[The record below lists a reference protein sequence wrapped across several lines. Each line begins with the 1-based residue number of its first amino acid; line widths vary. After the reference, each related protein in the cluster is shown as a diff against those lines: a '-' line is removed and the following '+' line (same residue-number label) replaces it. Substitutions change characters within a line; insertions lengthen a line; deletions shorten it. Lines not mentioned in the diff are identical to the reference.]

1 LGKPGDCNLPDIR
14 YVVCDSGDVNNRLYA
29 SLARRAGSFLR
40 KDDVRFWGQ
49 SGHPKNA
56 QPCLLLT
63 QSGHSILR
71 IVAKQK

>member
-1 LGKPGDCNLPDIR
+1 LGKPGDCNLPDSR
-14 YVVCDSGDVNNRLYA
+14 YVVCDSGDVNNRL
-29 SLARRAGSFLR
+29 SFLR
-40 KDDVRFWGQ
+40 KNDVRFWGQ

-71 IVAKQK
+71 IVATQK